1 MKPAIFHGLELGTC
15 AGLVMTPRPASEKLV
30 IAAIALV
37 GDKPARIVDVG
48 TGSGAI
54 AIAIAASLPQAE
66 VFATD
71 TSSAAVALARLNAA
85 RVGLSSRISVVRGNL
100 LDPLLGSFDLIV
112 ANLPYL
118 PIAEAA
124 RRPHLASEPREAVFA
139 PGDGLG
145 PYRRLIAAS
154 HERMSRDGML
164 IIQFHG
170 DILMATRETLNG
182 LASTLANR
190 ARAADDQFR
199 VAA

>member
-1 MKPAIFHGLELGTC
+1 MKSFTFFGLELVAC

-30 IAAIALV
+30 SAAIALV
-37 GDKPARIVDVG
+37 GDQPARVVDVG

-54 AIAIAASLPQAE
+54 AIAIAAALPQAE

-71 TSSAAVALARLNAA
+71 TSAAAVALARLNVCRA
-85 RVGLSSRISVVRGNL
+85 GLSSRVTVLRGNL
-100 LDPLLGSFDLIV
+100 LDPISGRVDLIV

-118 PIAEAA
+118 PITEAG
-124 RRPHLASEPREAVFA
+124 RRPELANEPPEAVFA

-154 HERMSRDGML
+154 RRRMSDDGTL

-170 DILMATRETLNG
+170 DVLTATRETLDV
-182 LASTLANR
+182 LSSTLSDR
-190 ARAADDQFR
+190 AHAADGQFPL
-199 VAA
+199 AA